1 MICCPS
7 CKPASAP
14 EVSRLMASTDR
25 PWFQHYPPGVPKS
38 IRYPEVPF
46 YRLLQESAARF
57 PDRAALIFYD
67 GAKGRELGVKSYAD
81 LDGESDRF
89 AAALSALGIGRGDRV
104 AYFLQNSP
112 ALVVGFYGILKAG
125 AVVVPCNPMYRGEEL
140 GHQLRDSGAKA
151 ILCEAG
157 LYPLV
162 EQVAP
167 NTDLRHVIVTGGPP
181 DGRTQ
186 ASGREVHSPDRGGHL
201 PDRKVDSLDW
211 EVHLMEALVESQKG
225 RTAMRPY
232 RYPGIDPVR
241 DLAFLPYTGGT
252 TGVPKGSMLTH
263 QNLVVNTLQFKTWF
277 GYREGEEVFI
287 AALPLF
293 HIGGIAGVMNV
304 PLAAGA
310 TIVLFRR
317 FNPLGVLQAVQDYR
331 ATRFLGVP
339 TMYIALLNQREA
351 PSFDL
356 SSLRASRTSAA
367 SLPAAVKLAFDHLVG
382 HEVLIEG
389 YGLTE
394 TSPLTHVNPVH
405 RARAGSIGV
414 PLPDTDARIVDAGE
428 GTEVL
433 PVGQVGELVLRGPQ
447 VMQGYWKNPQ
457 ETGAAL
463 RDGWLFTGDLARMD
477 EDGYFCIVDRKK
489 DVINAAGFKVWP
501 REVEEALYQHPH
513 IRAAAVVGVPD
524 SYRGE
529 TVKAVVVLKEIHGF
543 LSDEAAREEII
554 DFCRRELA
562 AYKVP
567 RVVEIRDSLP
577 MSGAGKVLR
586 RVLREAAA
594 AGSGA
599 PDS

>member
-1 MICCPS
+1 MD
-7 CKPASAP
+7 
-14 EVSRLMASTDR
+14 LMDR

-38 IRYPEVPF
+38 ISYPEVPF
-46 YRLLQESAARF
+46 YRLLQDSAARY

-67 GAKGRELGVKSYAD
+67 GAEGRELSATSYAA

-89 AAALSALGIGRGDRV
+89 AAALSSLGIGRGDRV

-125 AVVVPCNPMYRGEEL
+125 AVVVPCNPMYGGEEL
-140 GHQLRDSGAKA
+140 GHQLRDSGATA

-162 EQVAP
+162 EQVAAK
-167 NTDLRHVIVTGGPP
+167 TGLRHVIITGGPP
-181 DGRTQ
+181 DGEVQ
-186 ASGREVHSPDRGGHL
+186 SPDEGSHSVHS
-201 PDRKVDSLDW
+201 
-211 EVHLMEALVESQKG
+211 MEALVEAVQG
-225 RTAMRPY
+225 RNILRPY
-232 RYPGIDPVR
+232 RYPDIDPVR

-252 TGVPKGSMLTH
+252 TGMPKGSMLTH

-277 GYREGEEVFI
+277 QYREGEEVFI

-317 FNPLGVLQAVQDYR
+317 FHPLGALRAVQDHR

-339 TMYIALLNQREA
+339 TMYIALLNQPEA

-356 SSLRASRTSAA
+356 TSLRASRTSAA
-367 SLPAAVKLAFDHLVG
+367 SLPAAVKRAFDDLVG

-394 TSPLTHVNPVH
+394 TSPLTHANPIH

>member
-1 MICCPS
+1 M
-7 CKPASAP
+7 
-14 EVSRLMASTDR
+14 DR
-25 PWFQHYPPGVPKS
+25 PWFQHYPAGVPKS
-38 IRYPEVPF
+38 ISYPKVPF
-46 YRLLQESAARF
+46 YRLLQDSATRF
-57 PDRAALIFYD
+57 PDRTAIIFYD
-67 GAKGRELGVKSYAD
+67 GVEGRELGATSYAA
-81 LDGESDRF
+81 LDGESDLF

-162 EQVAP
+162 EQVAAD
-167 NTDLRHVIVTGGPP
+167 TALRHVIVTGGPLE
-181 DGRTQ
+181 G
-186 ASGREVHSPDRGGHL
+186 EVHSPD
-201 PDRKVDSLDW
+201 W
-211 EVHLMEALVESQKG
+211 EVHFQVHSMDALVESQLG
-225 RTAMRPY
+225 RKILRPY
-232 RYPGIDPVR
+232 RGPEIDPVR

-263 QNLVVNTLQFKTWF
+263 QNLVVNALQFKTWF
-277 GYREGEEVFI
+277 QYRDGEEVFI

-310 TIVLFRR
+310 TIVLSRR
-317 FNPLGVLQAVQDYR
+317 FNPLGVLRAIQDYR

-339 TMYIALLNQREA
+339 TMYIALLNQQEA

-356 SSLRASRTSAA
+356 TSLRASRTSAA
-367 SLPAAVKLAFDHLVG
+367 SLPAAVKRDFDQLVG

-394 TSPLTHVNPVH
+394 TSPLTHANPIH

-414 PLPDTDARIVDAGE
+414 PLPDTDARIVDADT

-447 VMQGYWKNPQ
+447 VMQGYWQNPE
-457 ETGAAL
+457 ETRAAL
-463 RDGWLFTGDLARMD
+463 RDGWLYTGDLARMG

-501 REVEEALYQHPH
+501 REVEEVLYQHPH
-513 IRAAAVVGVPD
+513 IQAAAVVGMPD

-529 TVKAVVVLKEIHGF
+529 TVKAVVVLKKEHGF
-543 LSDEAAREEII
+543 PSDEAAKEEIVA
-554 DFCRRELA
+554 FCRRELA

-577 MSGAGKVLR
+577 ISGAGKVLR
-586 RVLREAAA
+586 RVLRDAAA
-594 AGSGA
+594 ADEGTPNASGR
-599 PDS
+599 

>member
-1 MICCPS
+1 MD
-7 CKPASAP
+7 
-14 EVSRLMASTDR
+14 LMDR

-38 IRYPEVPF
+38 ICYPKVPF
-46 YRLLQESAARF
+46 YQLLRESAARL
-57 PDRAALIFYD
+57 PDRAALIYYD
-67 GAKGRELGVKSYAD
+67 GAEGRELGSMSYAA

-140 GHQLRDSGAKA
+140 GHQLRDSGATA

-157 LYPLV
+157 LYSLV
-162 EQVAP
+162 EQVAAT
-167 NTDLRHVIVTGGPP
+167 TDLRHIIVTGGSAEGETQSP
-181 DGRTQ
+181 DQG
-186 ASGREVHSPDRGGHL
+186 VHSGQ
-201 PDRKVDSLDW
+201 S
-211 EVHLMEALVESQKG
+211 MEAMVEAQCGSSVS
-225 RTAMRPY
+225 RPY
-232 RYPGIDPVR
+232 QYPAIDPVH

-263 QNLVVNTLQFKTWF
+263 QNLVVNVLQFKTWF
-277 GYREGEEVFI
+277 QYREGEEVFI

-317 FNPLGVLQAVQDYR
+317 FHPLGVLQAIQGYR

-339 TMYIALLNQREA
+339 TMYISLLNQQEA

-356 SSLRASRTSAA
+356 TSLRASRTSAA
-367 SLPAAVKLAFDHLVG
+367 SLPAAVKGAFDHLVG
-382 HEVLIEG
+382 HEVLFEG

-394 TSPLTHVNPVH
+394 TSPLTHANPIH

-414 PLPDTDARIVDAGE
+414 PLPDTDARIVDADDGMK
-428 GTEVL
+428 VL

-447 VMQGYWKNPQ
+447 VMRGYWKNTE
-457 ETGAAL
+457 ETHAAL
-463 RDGWLFTGDLARMD
+463 RDGWLFTGDLASMD

-501 REVEEALYQHPH
+501 REVEEVLYRHQH

-529 TVKAVVVLKEIHGF
+529 TVKAVVVLREKHGF
-543 LSDEAAREEII
+543 PSEEAAKREIV

-567 RVVEIRDSLP
+567 RVVEVRDCLP
-577 MSGAGKVLR
+577 ISGAGKVLR
-586 RVLREAAA
+586 RVLRDAAA
-594 AGSGA
+594 DDSGTLGE
-599 PDS
+599 

>member
-1 MICCPS
+1 M
-7 CKPASAP
+7 
-14 EVSRLMASTDR
+14 DR
-25 PWFQHYPPGVPKS
+25 PWFQHYPAGVPKS
-38 IRYPEVPF
+38 ISYPKVPF
-46 YRLLQESAARF
+46 YRLLQDSATRF
-57 PDRAALIFYD
+57 PDRTAIIFYD
-67 GAKGRELGVKSYAD
+67 GVEGRELGATSYAA
-81 LDGESDRF
+81 LDGESDLF

-140 GHQLRDSGAKA
+140 VHQLRDSGAKA

-162 EQVAP
+162 EQVAAD
-167 NTDLRHVIVTGGPP
+167 TALRHVIVTGGPL
-181 DGRTQ
+181 DG
-186 ASGREVHSPDRGGHL
+186 EVHSPDR
-201 PDRKVDSLDW
+201 
-211 EVHLMEALVESQKG
+211 EVHSMEALVESQLG
-225 RTAMRPY
+225 RKVLRPY
-232 RYPGIDPVR
+232 RCPDIDPVR

-263 QNLVVNTLQFKTWF
+263 QNLVVNALQFKTWF
-277 GYREGEEVFI
+277 QYREGEEVFI

-304 PLAAGA
+304 PLATGA

-317 FNPLGVLQAVQDYR
+317 FDPLGVLRAIQDYR

-339 TMYIALLNQREA
+339 TMYIALLNQQEA
-351 PSFDL
+351 RSFDL
-356 SSLRASRTSAA
+356 TSLRASRTSAA
-367 SLPAAVKLAFDHLVG
+367 SLPAAVKGAFDQLVG
-382 HEVLIEG
+382 HEVLVEG

-394 TSPLTHVNPVH
+394 TSPLTHANPIH

-414 PLPDTDARIVDAGE
+414 PLPDTDARIVDAGT

-433 PVGQVGELVLRGPQ
+433 PAGEIGELVLRGPQ
-447 VMQGYWKNPQ
+447 VMQGYWQNPE
-457 ETGAAL
+457 ETRAAL
-463 RDGWLFTGDLARMD
+463 RDEWLYTGDLAYMG

-501 REVEEALYQHPH
+501 REVEEVLYQHPH
-513 IRAAAVVGVPD
+513 IQAAAVVGMPD

-529 TVKAVVVLKEIHGF
+529 TVKAVVVLKKEHGF
-543 LSDEAAREEII
+543 PSDEAAKEEIVA
-554 DFCRRELA
+554 FCRRELA

-577 MSGAGKVLR
+577 ISGAGKVLR
-586 RVLREAAA
+586 RVLRDAAA
-594 AGSGA
+594 ADEGTTNASGH
-599 PDS
+599 